1 MSRCTLVEPRW
12 EKERQRCKDI
22 LELRFGRGIPCPQK
36 RWTSRITP
44 RRLLADYW
52 RCHVGVGLD
61 LASNPL
67 RADAEVSSTLRTV
80 GGWEGGG
87 EGGAGGLSRSF
98 PLDWLVYIYV
108 RVCVWMNIFLC
119 LLWTCLLLHCVA
131 GINFWTY
138 PFGTSIDFYFFIF
151 YFFAIS
157 TILVLILDSF

>member
-1 MSRCTLVEPRW
+1 VECYFRGPCNFITPNLLSSRLGGAGGGGGIVVVVVVVGVVDKNPPPTGPMSRCTLVEPRW

-61 LASNPL
+61 LASNRL

-80 GGWEGGG
+80 GG
-87 EGGAGGLSRSF
+87 
-98 PLDWLVYIYV
+98 
-108 RVCVWMNIFLC
+108 
-119 LLWTCLLLHCVA
+119 
-131 GINFWTY
+131 
-138 PFGTSIDFYFFIF
+138 
-151 YFFAIS
+151 
-157 TILVLILDSF
+157 

>member
-1 MSRCTLVEPRW
+1 LLSSGLGRGGVVGVVVDKTAGPMNRCTLVEPRW

-36 RWTSRITP
+36 RWTSRIMP

-80 GGWEGGG
+80 GGVGRGGVRGG
-87 EGGAGGLSRSF
+87 EGDFLDLS
-98 PLDWLVYIYV
+98 
-108 RVCVWMNIFLC
+108 
-119 LLWTCLLLHCVA
+119 H
-131 GINFWTY
+131 
-138 PFGTSIDFYFFIF
+138 
-151 YFFAIS
+151 
-157 TILVLILDSF
+157 